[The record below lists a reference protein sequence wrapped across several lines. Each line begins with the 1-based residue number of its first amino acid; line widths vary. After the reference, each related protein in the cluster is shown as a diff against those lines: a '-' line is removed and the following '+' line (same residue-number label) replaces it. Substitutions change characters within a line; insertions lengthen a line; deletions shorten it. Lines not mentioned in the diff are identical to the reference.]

1 MPRWIIIVI
10 LTGQNR
16 ENVRKTGVKNM
27 KHNEQSQQTKQ
38 ALSEAL
44 KAMMKKKP
52 LNKITVRELVEDC
65 GVNRKTFYYHFEDIF
80 SLLKW
85 TLDQEAM
92 CMFGKYDLVSQ
103 RRDAVDFALDY
114 ISSNHDILH
123 NIVHS
128 IGRSEL
134 SRYFYNDIYEPIHNL
149 VCEAVKKHSVTAE
162 DSYQAF
168 LSRFLTEAIA
178 GILLDCIERDMGDR
192 KKLAE
197 YIAATITGAILGS
210 LGVSK

>member
-1 MPRWIIIVI
+1 MSNPTDLRVI
-10 LTGQNR
+10 
-16 ENVRKTGVKNM
+16 KTR
-27 KHNEQSQQTKQ
+27 Q
-38 ALSEAL
+38 AIRIALISLLSEKEL
-44 KAMMKKKP
+44 SD
-52 LNKITVRELVEDC
+52 ITISELSARAQ
-65 GVNRKTFYYHFEDIF
+65 VNRKTFYYHFEDIF

-103 RRDAVDFALDY
+103 RREAVDFALDY

-162 DSYQAF
+162 DSYQVF

>member
-1 MPRWIIIVI
+1 MSNPTDLRVI
-10 LTGQNR
+10 
-16 ENVRKTGVKNM
+16 KTR
-27 KHNEQSQQTKQ
+27 Q
-38 ALSEAL
+38 AIRSALISLLSEKEL
-44 KAMMKKKP
+44 SD
-52 LNKITVRELVEDC
+52 ITISELSARAQ
-65 GVNRKTFYYHFEDIF
+65 VNRKTFYYHFEDIF

-162 DSYQAF
+162 DSYQVF

>member
-1 MPRWIIIVI
+1 
-10 LTGQNR
+10 
-16 ENVRKTGVKNM
+16 M

-44 KAMMKKKP
+44 KAMMKKP

-103 RRDAVDFALDY
+103 RREAVDFALDY
-114 ISSNHDILH
+114 INSNHDILH

-162 DSYQAF
+162 DSYQVF

>member
-1 MPRWIIIVI
+1 
-10 LTGQNR
+10 
-16 ENVRKTGVKNM
+16 
-27 KHNEQSQQTKQ
+27 
-38 ALSEAL
+38 
-44 KAMMKKKP
+44 
-52 LNKITVRELVEDC
+52 
-65 GVNRKTFYYHFEDIF
+65 
-80 SLLKW
+80 
-85 TLDQEAM
+85 
-92 CMFGKYDLVSQ
+92 MFGKYDLVSQ

-134 SRYFYNDIYEPIHNL
+134 SRYFYNDIYEPIHKL
-149 VCEAVKKHSVTAE
+149 VREAVKKHSVTAE
-162 DSYQAF
+162 DSYQVF

>member
-1 MPRWIIIVI
+1 MSNPTDLRVI
-10 LTGQNR
+10 
-16 ENVRKTGVKNM
+16 KTR
-27 KHNEQSQQTKQ
+27 Q
-38 ALSEAL
+38 AIRIALISLLSEKEL
-44 KAMMKKKP
+44 SD
-52 LNKITVRELVEDC
+52 ITISELSARAQ
-65 GVNRKTFYYHFEDIF
+65 VNRKTFYYHFEDIF

-85 TLDQEAM
+85 TLDQEAL

-162 DSYQAF
+162 DSYQVF

>member
-1 MPRWIIIVI
+1 M
-10 LTGQNR
+10 N
-16 ENVRKTGVKNM
+16 
-27 KHNEQSQQTKQ
+27 
-38 ALSEAL
+38 ALSTMLLIADAFVSLCDE
-44 KAMMKKKP
+44 MP
-52 LNKITVRELVEDC
+52 LRKVSISDIVQRT
-65 GVNRKTFYYHFEDIF
+65 GKNRKTFYYHFEDIF
-80 SLLKW
+80 SLLQW

-103 RRDAVDFALDY
+103 RREAVDFALDY

-134 SRYFYNDIYEPIHNL
+134 SRYFYNDIYEPIHKL
-149 VCEAVKKHSVTAE
+149 VREAVKKHSVTAE

-192 KKLAE
+192 EKLAD
-197 YIAATITGAILGS
+197 YITTTITGSILGS
-210 LGVSK
+210 LGVSR

>member
-1 MPRWIIIVI
+1 MEKQ
-10 LTGQNR
+10 TYAA
-16 ENVRKTGVKNM
+16 
-27 KHNEQSQQTKQ
+27 SSQTKY
-38 ALSEAL
+38 ALAAAL
-44 KAMMKKKP
+44 KELMARKP
-52 LNKITVRELVEDC
+52 LEKITIRDLTERC
-65 GVNRKTFYYHFEDIF
+65 GIRRQNFYYHFEDIF

-162 DSYQAF
+162 DSYQVF

>member
-1 MPRWIIIVI
+1 MPDDRKELIAAAAGRLLLRRDGKKLTVTDIV
-10 LTGQNR
+10 
-16 ENVRKTGVKNM
+16 
-27 KHNEQSQQTKQ
+27 NECH
-38 ALSEAL
+38 
-44 KAMMKKKP
+44 
-52 LNKITVRELVEDC
+52 ITRQ
-65 GVNRKTFYYHFEDIF
+65 TFYYHFEDIF

-162 DSYQAF
+162 DSYQVF

-197 YIAATITGAILGS
+197 YITATITGAILGS

>member
-1 MPRWIIIVI
+1 MSNPTDLRVI
-10 LTGQNR
+10 
-16 ENVRKTGVKNM
+16 KTR
-27 KHNEQSQQTKQ
+27 Q
-38 ALSEAL
+38 AIRIALISLLSEKEL
-44 KAMMKKKP
+44 SD
-52 LNKITVRELVEDC
+52 ITISELSDRAQ
-65 GVNRKTFYYHFEDIF
+65 VNRKTFYYHFEDIF

-103 RRDAVDFALDY
+103 RREAVDFALDY
-114 ISSNHDILH
+114 INSNHDILH

-162 DSYQAF
+162 DSYQVF

>member
-1 MPRWIIIVI
+1 
-10 LTGQNR
+10 
-16 ENVRKTGVKNM
+16 M

-38 ALSEAL
+38 ALAEAL
-44 KAMMKKKP
+44 KEMMKKKP
-52 LNKITVRELVEDC
+52 LNRITVRELVEDC

-103 RRDAVDFALDY
+103 RREAVDFALDY
-114 ISSNHDILH
+114 ITVNHGILH

-134 SRYFYNDIYEPIHNL
+134 SRYLYNDIYEPIYSL
-149 VCEAVKKHSVTAE
+149 VCEAVKLHSVEAE
-162 DSYQAF
+162 DGYKAF
-168 LSRFLTEAIA
+168 LSRFLTEAVA
-178 GILLDCIERDMGDR
+178 GILLDCIEKEPSDR
-192 KKLAE
+192 EKLSE
-197 YIAATITGAILGS
+197 YITATITGTIRGS
-210 LGVSK
+210 LGIAK

>member
-1 MPRWIIIVI
+1 MSNPTDLRVI
-10 LTGQNR
+10 
-16 ENVRKTGVKNM
+16 KTR
-27 KHNEQSQQTKQ
+27 Q
-38 ALSEAL
+38 AIRIALISLLSEKEL
-44 KAMMKKKP
+44 SD
-52 LNKITVRELVEDC
+52 ITISELSARAQ
-65 GVNRKTFYYHFEDIF
+65 VNRKTFYYHFEDIF

-134 SRYFYNDIYEPIHNL
+134 SRYFYNDIYEPRHNL

-162 DSYQAF
+162 DSYQVF

>member
-1 MPRWIIIVI
+1 
-10 LTGQNR
+10 
-16 ENVRKTGVKNM
+16 M

-134 SRYFYNDIYEPIHNL
+134 SRYFYTDTQTGLRGGKEAFRDGGGQLSGVPEPF
-149 VCEAVKKHSVTAE
+149 S
-162 DSYQAF
+162 
-168 LSRFLTEAIA
+168 
-178 GILLDCIERDMGDR
+178 DR
-192 KKLAE
+192 GYRRNTSGLHRA
-197 YIAATITGAILGS
+197 
-210 LGVSK
+210 

>member
-1 MPRWIIIVI
+1 MSNPTDLRVI
-10 LTGQNR
+10 
-16 ENVRKTGVKNM
+16 KTR
-27 KHNEQSQQTKQ
+27 Q
-38 ALSEAL
+38 AIRSALISLLSEKEL
-44 KAMMKKKP
+44 SD
-52 LNKITVRELVEDC
+52 ITISELSARAQ
-65 GVNRKTFYYHFEDIF
+65 VNRKTFYYHFEDIF

-103 RRDAVDFALDY
+103 RREAVDFALDY
-114 ISSNHDILH
+114 INSNHDILH

-162 DSYQAF
+162 DSYQVF

>member
-1 MPRWIIIVI
+1 MSNPTDLRVI
-10 LTGQNR
+10 
-16 ENVRKTGVKNM
+16 KTR
-27 KHNEQSQQTKQ
+27 Q
-38 ALSEAL
+38 AIRIALISLLSEKEL
-44 KAMMKKKP
+44 SD
-52 LNKITVRELVEDC
+52 ITISELSARAQ
-65 GVNRKTFYYHFEDIF
+65 VNRKTFYYHFEDIF

-162 DSYQAF
+162 DSYQVF

>member
-1 MPRWIIIVI
+1 MSNPTDLRVI
-10 LTGQNR
+10 
-16 ENVRKTGVKNM
+16 KTR
-27 KHNEQSQQTKQ
+27 Q
-38 ALSEAL
+38 AIRIALISLLSEKEL
-44 KAMMKKKP
+44 SD
-52 LNKITVRELVEDC
+52 ITISELSARAQ
-65 GVNRKTFYYHFEDIF
+65 VNRKTFYYHFEDIF

-103 RRDAVDFALDY
+103 RREAVDFALDY
-114 ISSNHDILH
+114 INSNHDILH

-134 SRYFYNDIYEPIHNL
+134 SRYFYNDIYEPIHKL

-162 DSYQAF
+162 DSYQVF

>member
-1 MPRWIIIVI
+1 
-10 LTGQNR
+10 
-16 ENVRKTGVKNM
+16 
-27 KHNEQSQQTKQ
+27 
-38 ALSEAL
+38 
-44 KAMMKKKP
+44 
-52 LNKITVRELVEDC
+52 
-65 GVNRKTFYYHFEDIF
+65 
-80 SLLKW
+80 
-85 TLDQEAM
+85 
-92 CMFGKYDLVSQ
+92 MFGKYDLVSQ

-162 DSYQAF
+162 DSYQVF

>member
-1 MPRWIIIVI
+1 MSNPTDLRVI
-10 LTGQNR
+10 
-16 ENVRKTGVKNM
+16 KTR
-27 KHNEQSQQTKQ
+27 Q
-38 ALSEAL
+38 AIRIALISLLSEKEL
-44 KAMMKKKP
+44 SD
-52 LNKITVRELVEDC
+52 ITISELSARAQ
-65 GVNRKTFYYHFEDIF
+65 VNRKTFYYHFEDIF

-103 RRDAVDFALDY
+103 RREAVDFALDY
-114 ISSNHDILH
+114 INSNHDILH

-162 DSYQAF
+162 DSYQVF